1 MVCLKV
7 RLDLDILPLGKIG
20 GVKSP
25 SLAVLMNSITE
36 SVTDK
41 NCSEQSK
48 LKMSITQIKF
58 KVQCSFRTSF
68 PNYSQDIFSKTTN
81 AGHIMHKQVSCSL
94 AKNQNL
100 LL

>member
-7 RLDLDILPLGKIG
+7 RVDLDILPIGKIG

-25 SLAVLMNSITE
+25 SLAVLLISITD

-41 NCSEQSK
+41 NCSEQSQ

-68 PNYSQDIFSKTTN
+68 PNYSQDNFSKTTK
-81 AGHIMHKQVSCSL
+81 AEHIIHKQVSCSH
-94 AKNQNL
+94 AKN
-100 LL
+100 